1 MLLLAINAIEQ
12 TPFVSSIRPIIIP
25 FMYLEERPKAFRI
38 GERKLAIN
46 SKQPL
51 LFKIEITTEKSTTN
65 PPIRNTVLI
74 EFIIELAKTSP
85 KFDKDILEGNLLEA
99 SIKELLL
106 LFLLLFHHLNKIPTV
121 IHASK

>member
-1 MLLLAINAIEQ
+1 MLLFAINAIEQ

-51 LFKIEITTEKSTTN
+51 LFKIEITTEKST
-65 PPIRNTVLI
+65 I
-74 EFIIELAKTSP
+74 
-85 KFDKDILEGNLLEA
+85 KDRK
-99 SIKELLL
+99 S
-106 LFLLLFHHLNKIPTV
+106 V
-121 IHASK
+121 V